1 MRANIPFVATGQT
14 FRSWM
19 SVTNEIAN
27 QINQAS
33 DTGFSNGLVRY
44 DSSGALN
51 ISNFSSPSITING
64 KTIENVTDDFTL
76 PFSNTIVTAIGIL
89 NLVDSRANVVYDTN
103 TIIRA
108 EPTLLTGRV
117 DNTPIFTSTDDLLTV
132 HANTLFDQNVHITG
146 NFSVNGS
153 SVSIET
159 TQLAIEDRVITL
171 NKNAPGGLVDGS
183 GFEIEGTVGPTSVT
197 YDHVNKGFDLTANG
211 TLLKLVTK
219 DNLRVDFDVS
229 PKNYIIFDQELK
241 KTSNVRFEEITANTQ
256 LVIPVVTVIP
266 ATGIEGEIIFD
277 TANNEFIG
285 YDGSKWHNL
294 GEGAVASAVSTVS
307 GNTFVEANNVTESIE
322 FVANNFNIMDL
333 TSNSMTVTANTIEIF
348 NHTFEGVSSNLYS
361 NAVSTDLVTGK
372 AIKDYVDKEANTLN
386 TVITDLT
393 ANVAEVAN
401 TLNNKIASINSAT
414 ITIGSMTTIPYG
426 NNPTV
431 TNSGDNIDA
440 IFDFEFPEGP
450 TGVSLDSVTKKSNN
464 EIQFNF
470 DDGSNTVI
478 DFNFGRLEPI
488 SLLQKNTVIGQDYEL
503 RALIDNSANFTGD
516 LTIWDPNSSPN
527 PNWIDIQAGTGTP
540 SANTTKFFGVNSDIS
555 TNEISYLVGD
565 VSDVLDTKDYDV
577 WSLGTAIYFEI
588 QDNNLV
594 LVTS

>member
-44 DSSGALN
+44 DSTGALN

-64 KTIENVTDDFTL
+64 KTITNVSDDFSTPYANTL
-76 PFSNTIVTAIGIL
+76 VSAMGIL
-89 NLVDSRANVVYDTN
+89 NLVDSRSNTVYDTN

-108 EPTLLTGRV
+108 TPTTLTGRV
-117 DNTPIFTSTDDLLTV
+117 DNTPIFSSTDDLLTV

-183 GFEIEGTVGPTSVT
+183 GFEIEGTVGSTSVT

-219 DNLRVDFDVS
+219 DDLRVDFDVS
-229 PKNYIIFDQELK
+229 PKNYITFDQELK
-241 KTSNVRFEEITANTQ
+241 KASNVQFEEITANSQ

-285 YDGSKWHNL
+285 YDGTKWHNL

-307 GNTFVEANNVTESIE
+307 GNTYVEANNVTESIE

-333 TSNSMTVTANTIEIF
+333 TSNSMAVTANTITLF
-348 NHTFEGVSSNLYS
+348 NHSFEGVSSNLYS

-372 AIKDYVDKEANTLN
+372 AIKDYVDEEANTLN

-414 ITIGSMTTIPYG
+414 ITIGTLSMVPYG
-426 NNPTV
+426 NPMV
-431 TNSGDNIDA
+431 ITNVGDNIDA
-440 IFDFEFPEGP
+440 EFNFEIPYGP
-450 TGVSLDSVTKKSNN
+450 TGISLDSVTKKSNN
-464 EIQFNF
+464 EIKFNF
-470 DDGSNTVI
+470 DNGSNTVI
-478 DFNFGRLEPI
+478 DFNFGRLEPL
-488 SLLQKNTVIGQDYEL
+488 SLLQKNTVFGQDYEL
-503 RALIDNSANFTGD
+503 RALTDSGGNFSGD

-527 PNWIDIQAGTGTP
+527 PSWIDIEAGTGTP

-555 TNEISYLVGD
+555 TNEISYLEGG
-565 VSDVLDTKDYDV
+565 VSDVLNTDDYDV
-577 WSLGTAIYFEI
+577 WSLGTAIKFEL